1 MNTILLFIMSLSLL
15 LNVLCDECNEKINPT
30 QLSDCE
36 NLQVGGG
43 GVCCFAQ
50 SPGYHVFET
59 MCVNITDYREQREYW
74 DGLERWRLECP
85 SKSYE
90 KKKYELCGGDYPMN
104 AIDCWKYST
113 PQKSCC
119 YTNRTGEWCYGNKC
133 EIDPVTHF
141 NTMIKNVTPECRW
154 YKKDQGNFTN
164 EDDKNIQQEY
174 RCSCSYFSISFSFFG
189 LLTLLLI

>member
-1 MNTILLFIMSLSLL
+1 M
-15 LNVLCDECNEKINPT
+15 
-30 QLSDCE
+30 
-36 NLQVGGG
+36 
-43 GVCCFAQ
+43 
-50 SPGYHVFET
+50 
-59 MCVNITDYREQREYW
+59 
-74 DGLERWRLECP
+74 ERRRLECP

-90 KKKYELCGGDYPMN
+90 KKNYELCGGDYPMN